1 MAEKELRRMSRSKL
15 IEIIYELRKSEEALQ
30 AEIEALEKQ
39 LEEKQHKISKAGSLA
54 ELSAGLNGLFEAAQ
68 ATADDYLA
76 EIQTARKRAQS
87 LKANA
92 ERLARQTLEERQRT
106 LARTEADCRRI
117 REAARAGR
125 TYIPPAAEEALDE

>member
-1 MAEKELRRMSRSKL
+1 MAEKELRRMSRSEL

-76 EIQTARKRAQS
+76 EIQTAIEAQRP
-87 LKANA
+87 A
-92 ERLARQTLEERQRT
+92 EVNEEVPPE
-106 LARTEADCRRI
+106 TES
-117 REAARAGR
+117 EV
-125 TYIPPAAEEALDE
+125 

>member
-1 MAEKELRRMSRSKL
+1 MC
-15 IEIIYELRKSEEALQ
+15 
-30 AEIEALEKQ
+30 
-39 LEEKQHKISKAGSLA
+39 H
-54 ELSAGLNGLFEAAQ
+54 AQ

>member
-1 MAEKELRRMSRSKL
+1 MAEKELRRMSRSEL

-92 ERLARQTLEERQRT
+92 ERLAR
-106 LARTEADCRRI
+106 
-117 REAARAGR
+117 
-125 TYIPPAAEEALDE
+125 